1 MNPQR
6 ELGGIVGIVVCSVSN
21 ILRPSNSVAATVK
34 QSLARHRLSRTR
46 FVSTGL
52 DIFIPY
58 VATSL
63 AGMYFISNLSL
74 PYYMVSK
81 MILGLLLTS
90 VHTAWVHTVISN
102 KDKSVWQRIPSA
114 RDWLALI
121 PAASLDI
128 TLPDAVYHLT
138 KGTLVYFQDPAQGGE
153 LSPTV
158 SFFSAIAPVAFSWLA
173 ATVTNAVYTKVA
185 ASMLHVNDQAAGSSD
200 HEGPKRQLSVVEA
213 ASRIT
218 VQDWHRY
225 LGIVY
230 EAVLYE
236 GIWVTFSCIV
246 IATELHYHDPCA
258 VMDLLGWICRDW

>member
-1 MNPQR
+1 M
-6 ELGGIVGIVVCSVSN
+6 
-21 ILRPSNSVAATVK
+21 
-34 QSLARHRLSRTR
+34 
-46 FVSTGL
+46 
-52 DIFIPY
+52 
-58 VATSL
+58 
-63 AGMYFISNLSL
+63 
-74 PYYMVSK
+74 
-81 MILGLLLTS
+81 
-90 VHTAWVHTVISN
+90 
-102 KDKSVWQRIPSA
+102 
-114 RDWLALI
+114 DWLALF
-121 PAASLDI
+121 PAASLDVA
-128 TLPDAVYHLT
+128 LPDAVSHLT

-200 HEGPKRQLSVVEA
+200 RSGPERQLSVVEA

-218 VQDWHRY
+218 AQDWHRY

-230 EAVLYE
+230 ETVLYE
-236 GIWVTFSCIV
+236 GLWVTFSCIV